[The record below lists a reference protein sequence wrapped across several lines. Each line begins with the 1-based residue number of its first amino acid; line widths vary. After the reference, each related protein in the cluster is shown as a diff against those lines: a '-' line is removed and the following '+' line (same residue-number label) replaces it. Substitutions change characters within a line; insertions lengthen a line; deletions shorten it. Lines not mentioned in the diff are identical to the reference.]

1 MTIVLV
7 APKTPSEEG
16 KQFLLSSSG
25 VPDQGGVEIPA
36 HRVVLAA
43 RSEWFQRALQ
53 SGMKEA
59 IDRRIV
65 VQDIEESLFRI
76 FLKYLYG
83 KHIDLSAISQQ
94 EVVELLTVADRYE
107 VRVQIL
113 SCLSRSHTLSLAL
126 SLVSDFVT
134 ASHVSSRVS
143 GSC

>member
-25 VPDQGGVEIPA
+25 PMDQGGVEIPA

-83 KHIDLSAISQQ
+83 KSIDLNAISQQ
-94 EVVELLTVADRYE
+94 EVVEILTVADRYE
-107 VRVQIL
+107 VR
-113 SCLSRSHTLSLAL
+113 C
-126 SLVSDFVT
+126 
-134 ASHVSSRVS
+134 
-143 GSC
+143 